1 MDQNR
6 LIEQVKAHPEFDR
19 VGMIL
24 THHGVVRGTS
34 RDGRAVAG
42 ISLQVNRDQIE
53 GIIEFEKQSSG
64 IVEILV
70 EITDKRELS
79 VGDDIM
85 LIVIAGD
92 FRDNVLSCMA
102 RMIDSVKQMVTSKTE
117 YFV

>member
-1 MDQNR
+1 MDQNS
-6 LIEQVKAHPEFDR
+6 LIEQVKAHPEFHR

-34 RDGRAVAG
+34 RDGRKVSG
-42 ISLQVNRDQIE
+42 VSLRVNRDQIE
-53 GIIEFEKQSSG
+53 GIIEFEKKSPG

-70 EITDKRELS
+70 KITDKQELS

-85 LIVIAGD
+85 VIVVAGD
-92 FRDNVLSCMA
+92 IRDHVLSCMA

>member
-6 LIEQVKAHPEFDR
+6 LVDRIRAHPDFHR

-34 RDGRAVAG
+34 RDGRGVSG
-42 ISLQVNRDQIE
+42 VSLRVNSDQIE
-53 GIIEFEKQSSG
+53 GLIESEKQTPG

-70 EITDKRELS
+70 EITEKKELS

-85 LIVIAGD
+85 LIAVAGD
-92 FRDNVLSCMA
+92 IRDNVLSCMA
-102 RMIDSVKQMVTSKTE
+102 RMIDSVKQTVTSKTE